1 MGSIK
6 KLQKVKEASHP
17 KPKHMRLKLKVS
29 STSIIFQSEI
39 FKHCQKWKSC
49 ISEIIIAMV
58 NDMTMCY
65 SGEEAPAFVGT
76 CHCCTDPWLRS
87 PPPSRQTRRPPTPP
101 SLSPWPSSHFHPSP
115 ISSGLLRPYKAVSRT
130 NTRALTDLSLLRTA
144 VSHLYEVSAHSE
156 MRKEGRWR
164 RHLLSL
170 KNTSS
175 ILWQI
180 LQMFCNPESS
190 HKVKILCLE
199 IVHPFQILLQN
210 LCNKSRSD

>member
-1 MGSIK
+1 
-6 KLQKVKEASHP
+6 
-17 KPKHMRLKLKVS
+17 
-29 STSIIFQSEI
+29 
-39 FKHCQKWKSC
+39 
-49 ISEIIIAMV
+49 MV
-58 NDMTMCY
+58 TDMTLCY
-65 SGEEAPAFVGT
+65 SGEEEPAFVGT

-87 PPPSRQTRRPPTPP
+87 PPPSLPTRRPPTPP
-101 SLSPWPSSHFHPSP
+101 SLSPLPSSPLTSHFHPSP

-180 LQMFCNPESS
+180 LQMFCNPEKLGLGDWVVTWSKNSS
-190 HKVKILCLE
+190 FWNCTVHTLSKYYFKICA
-199 IVHPFQILLQN
+199 INPNQIKPL
-210 LCNKSRSD
+210 